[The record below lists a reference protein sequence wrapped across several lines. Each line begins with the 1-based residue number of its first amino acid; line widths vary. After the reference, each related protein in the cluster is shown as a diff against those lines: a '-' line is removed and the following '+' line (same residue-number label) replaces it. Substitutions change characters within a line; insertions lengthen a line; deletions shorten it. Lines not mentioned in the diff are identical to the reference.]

1 MEGFDWL
8 LLLEECWKTLFRLW
22 LLLLSD
28 VSTRSTVKLGAI
40 STVSI
45 PTKIGACS
53 SSSALSMGFQSIP
66 TVSSMGG
73 MVKVVVSGTIV
84 VVVKN
89 TFFVVV
95 GRVVVVVVDVVVVDV
110 VVVVVVDVVSGV
122 RISGSTSFRLSAML
136 TKEGKGS
143 SAF

>member
-8 LLLEECWKTLFRLW
+8 ECWKTLFRLW

-73 MVKVVVSGTIV
+73 TVKVVVSGTIV

-95 GRVVVVVVDVVVVDV
+95 GRVVVVVDVVVVDVVV